1 MKART
6 FFATTSREALRRVK
20 ESLGPDAVIL
30 ANRPVEGGIE
40 MVALAPEDAAQ
51 LGDVLPPPTRAPE
64 AARPQQPPPAAPA
77 RAIPVPQPTTMACAG
92 DAMAQSVVSEIRTL
106 RTVIEE
112 QLATLAWTETGRRDP
127 TRTRLLRTLLDAG
140 FSPALAR
147 RVLDKLPAGREF
159 DQALKWV
166 QTALALNV
174 RAATE
179 RDTLV
184 EQGGIYALVGPTG
197 VGKTTT
203 AAKLAARCVVKHG
216 ADRLALLTTDTYRIG
231 GHEQLRIY
239 GRLLGVTVQA
249 VKDAED
255 LRVALAELRN
265 KHLVLIDTAGV
276 GQRDQLVAEQ
286 EMMLKGGGEEVKR
299 ILMLNA
305 TCSGGTLEDVARAFH
320 AETAHGAIVT
330 KVDEAMQLGVV
341 IDAVIRRG
349 LKLHYIANGQKVP
362 EDLHLADPVRLLQNA
377 LQPASPEGTSPFSLT
392 DEQMPFVAAGLAA
405 VGGAAQG
412 AVGNHFLKTGGGL
425 G

>member
-6 FFATTSREALRRVK
+6 FFAPTSREALRRVK
-20 ESLGPDAVIL
+20 DALGPDAVIL

-40 MVALAPEDAAQ
+40 MVALGPE
-51 LGDVLPPPTRAPE
+51 E
-64 AARPQQPPPAAPA
+64 AARFGDFMPEPTRPHQPPPAAPA
-77 RAIPVPQPTTMACAG
+77 RAGVSAPAQPTVACAG
-92 DAMAQSVVSEIRTL
+92 GTMAQSVVSEIRTL

-112 QLATLAWTETGRRDP
+112 QLATLAWSDSGRRDP
-127 TRTRLLRTLLDAG
+127 TKTTLLRALLDCG

-159 DQALKWV
+159 EQALKWV

-184 EQGGIYALVGPTG
+184 EHGGVYALVGPTG

-231 GHEQLRIY
+231 GHEQLRMY

-255 LRVALAELRN
+255 LRVALHELRN

-276 GQRDQLVAEQ
+276 GQRDQLVGEQ
-286 EMMLKGGGEEVKR
+286 EMMLKGGGENVRR
-299 ILMLNA
+299 ILLLNA
-305 TCSGGTLEDVARAFH
+305 TCSGGTLEDVSRAFH
-320 AETAHGAIVT
+320 AETAHGCIVT
-330 KVDEAMQLGVV
+330 KVDEAMHLGVV
-341 IDAVIRRG
+341 LDAVIRRG

-362 EDLHLADPVRLLQNA
+362 EDLHLADPPQLLQSA
-377 LQPASPEGTSPFSLT
+377 LQPVVQSASSSPFALS
-392 DEQMPFVAAGLAA
+392 DEQLPFVAAGLAG
-405 VGGAAQG
+405 VGGAAQA
-412 AVGNHFLKTGGGL
+412 AVGSHFLKTGGGL

>member
-6 FFATTSREALRRVK
+6 FFASTSREALRRVK
-20 ESLGPDAVIL
+20 EALGAEAVIL
-30 ANRPVEGGIE
+30 ANRPVEGGVE
-40 MVALAPEDAAQ
+40 MVALGPDEAERLTAT
-51 LGDVLPPPTRAPE
+51 VSEPPPE
-64 AARPQQPPPAAPA
+64 PPAAAAAVTAP
-77 RAIPVPQPTTMACAG
+77 RPVPAAAVAPAAAIAPACAG
-92 DAMAQSVVSEIRTL
+92 DALARSVVSEIRTL
-106 RTVIEE
+106 RGVLEE
-112 QLATLAWTETGRRDP
+112 QLAALSWSDAGRRDP
-127 TRTRLLRTLLDAG
+127 TRTRLMRALLDSG

-159 DQALKWV
+159 EQALKWV
-166 QTALALNV
+166 QTALALNL

-197 VGKTTT
+197 VGKTTS

-216 ADRLALLTTDTYRIG
+216 ADKLALLTTDTYRIG

-239 GRLLGVTVQA
+239 GRLLGVSVQA

-255 LRVALAELRN
+255 LRVALHELRG
-265 KHLVLIDTAGV
+265 KHMVLIDTAGV

-286 EMMLKGGGEEVKR
+286 EMMLKGGGAEVQR
-299 ILMLNA
+299 ILLLNA
-305 TCSGGTLEDVARAFH
+305 TCSGATLDDVARAFH
-320 AETAHGAIVT
+320 AETAHGCIIT
-330 KVDEAMQLGVV
+330 KVDEAMHLGVV

-362 EDLHLADPVRLLQNA
+362 EDLHLADPQQLLQSA
-377 LQPASPEGTSPFSLT
+377 LRAESASTAFSLT
-392 DEQMPFVAAGLAA
+392 EGELPYVAAGLAG
-405 VGGAAQG
+405 VGGAATAPVQG
-412 AVGNHFLKTGGGL
+412 LRLKAGGGL